1 MAYTNAQK
9 KQHIM
14 ELQTYL
20 NAISF
25 VNGQIP
31 KIVPDGIYG
40 KETIF
45 AVKMFQREY
54 GLSETGNTDPVTW
67 NKVVSVYR
75 SYIRSEPVPYN
86 VFPSASYV
94 AHLGEQGQIIYV
106 LQAMLNDLGNNY
118 DNAPKVDVCGHYNM
132 ETSNAVRFIQ
142 KKIGLPQS
150 GNVDSMG
157 WNMLVSCCEH
167 INNTLLRGKKN

>member
-1 MAYTNAQK
+1 MPYTNAQK
-9 KQHIM
+9 KQHIR

-25 VNGQIP
+25 LNGHIP
-31 KIVPDGIYG
+31 TIVPDGVYG

-54 GLSETGNTDPVTW
+54 GLSETGSTDSVTW

-75 SYIRSEPVPYN
+75 SYMRSEPVAYDA
-86 VFPSASYV
+86 FPSASYV
-94 AHLGEQGQIIYV
+94 AHLGEQGQIIYI
-106 LQAMLNDLGNNY
+106 LQAMLNDVGKNY
-118 DNAPKVDVCGHYNM
+118 DNAPEVDVCGQYNM

-142 KKIGLPQS
+142 KKIGIPQS
-150 GNVDSMG
+150 GNVDSTV

-167 INNTLLRGKKN
+167 INGTLLRGKKN

>member
-1 MAYTNAQK
+1 MPYTNIQK

-25 VNGQIP
+25 INGEVPRI
-31 KIVPDGIYG
+31 IPDGIYG
-40 KETIF
+40 KETVF

-54 GLSETGNTDPVTW
+54 GLSETGNADPATW

-75 SYIRSEPVPYN
+75 SHIYTEPLAYNAFPY
-86 VFPSASYV
+86 PSYV
-94 AHLGEQGQIIYV
+94 AHIGDKGQIVYI
-106 LQAMLNDLGNNY
+106 LQAILNDIGNSY
-118 DNAPKVDVCGHYNM
+118 DNAPTVAVSGEYNP
-132 ETSNAVRFIQ
+132 ETANAVRFFQ
-142 KKIGLPQS
+142 RKIGLAQS
-150 GNVDSMG
+150 GNVDMTT

-167 INNTLLRGKKN
+167 MNSTLLRGKKS

>member
-25 VNGQIP
+25 VNGHIP
-31 KIVPDGIYG
+31 SLVPDGIYG

-45 AVKMFQREY
+45 AVRMFQREY

-75 SYIRSEPVPYN
+75 SYIHTEPVAYN

-94 AHLGEQGQIIYV
+94 AHLGEQGQIIYI
-106 LQAMLNDLGNNY
+106 LQAMLNDVGNNY

-132 ETSNAVRFIQ
+132 ETSNAVRFLQ
-142 KKIGLPQS
+142 RKIGLPQS
-150 GNVDSMG
+150 GNIDSTA